1 MQFPHRGRGVMNEEP
16 PLEQFPSQ
24 EFKINIPPSG
34 PDIHA
39 AYQGLRDQK
48 DMVCGP
54 YVLTYLLQAHGFET
68 VADVPVTVDSVA
80 AAAGAALETRN
91 KDRQRAVENA
101 IDAGAIPE
109 TRARTWRP
117 HGHFDYSLEVAE
129 EGGCSPE
136 GLVEAC
142 EIVSDEKLTL
152 VPVPAVDGET
162 VQLTDDAFDKLLA
175 AADNLPFS
183 AQLIFNYNLKH
194 TLAPTGLLGH
204 RYNPLALFTQW
215 DAPEYFRTLDWDV
228 GHFTSLAGR
237 ITRVNEPVE
246 YLLIRDSYRSFGW
259 EGYHLQPKAYIREGL
274 VRADDDR
281 DGGVLLVVR
290 TENSDRLQTYLAEA
304 GLTTGLWDNGSP
316 YLPHTDPFA

>member
-1 MQFPHRGRGVMNEEP
+1 MELPPRGGEAMTERPPLDQFPGQDFEI
-16 PLEQFPSQ
+16 S
-24 EFKINIPPSG
+24 IPPGG
-34 PDIHA
+34 PDVHA

-54 YVLTYLLQAHGFET
+54 YVLTYLLQAYGFET
-68 VADVPVTVDSVA
+68 VDEVPVTVDSVA
-80 AAAGAALETRN
+80 AAAGTALETRN

-101 IDAGAIPE
+101 IDAGAIPDA
-109 TRARTWRP
+109 RARTWRP
-117 HGHFDYSLEVAE
+117 HGHFDYPLEVAE
-129 EGGCSPE
+129 EGGCSSE
-136 GLVEAC
+136 GLVKAC
-142 EIVSDEKLTL
+142 EIVSDGKLTA

-162 VQLTDDAFDKLLA
+162 VQLTDDAFDEVLA
-175 AADNLPFS
+175 ATDSLPFP

-215 DAPEYFRTLDWDV
+215 DDPEYFRTLDWDV

-237 ITRVNEPVE
+237 ITRTDNPNE
-246 YLLIRDSYRSFGW
+246 YLLIRDSYRSFGSD
-259 EGYHLQPKAYIREGL
+259 GYHLQPKAYIREGL

-281 DGGVLLVVR
+281 DGGILLVVR
-290 TENSDRLQTYLAEA
+290 TDHSDRLQTYLAEA

-316 YLPHTDPFA
+316 YLPHTNPFV